1 MRKVNLLTAAVTAAL
16 LSTTASAVDF
26 NGYVRAGV
34 GVSGQGQNVSFER
47 QNLGRL
53 GNEDELYGEIGLGQD
68 VWEQDDV
75 KFRVNS
81 MIALVSDQ
89 SNDYEGL
96 GGDNPDEIALRQFNV
111 EATGVLG
118 FAPEATVFVGKRYN
132 QRHDIHI
139 TDRYYWNI
147 SGAGAGIENI
157 DMGPG
162 RLSAMWVRSDR
173 SDVEDIGAA
182 SRPNADGDL
191 ALNVNIFDVRYA
203 GLELWSNSSLELGVD
218 YAMTNESDAYNGKSL
233 KDGVLLTAEL
243 TQSIF
248 NGFNKTVLQYGTEGY
263 GKAVA
268 YGGDGSWYGAEA
280 ESGASAYRF
289 INHGV
294 MTFGQFDISHQVVWE
309 ASLDDI
315 EANQTDDIETL
326 SVVVRPQ
333 YRWNELHTTILEL
346 GAFTGQWADGSDKGG
361 QKYTVAQAISAGDS
375 FWARPEL
382 RVYASYI
389 KNDEGFVGN
398 AANQSDSEVNFGVQ
412 VEAWW

>member
-1 MRKVNLLTAAVTAAL
+1 MRKVNLLTAAVSAAL
-16 LSTTASAVDF
+16 LSTSALAVDF
-26 NGYVRAGV
+26 NGYMRAGV
-34 GVSGQGQNVSFER
+34 GVSGQGQQVQFAKD
-47 QNLGRL
+47 NLGRL
-53 GNEDELYGEIGLGQD
+53 GNENDVYGEIGIGKD
-68 VWEQDDV
+68 VWEQDGV

-81 MIALVSDQ
+81 MLAVAADG
-89 SNDYEGL
+89 SNDYEAL

-118 FAPEATVFVGKRYN
+118 FAPEATVWAGKRYN

-139 TDRYYWNI
+139 TDRYYWDI
-147 SGAGAGIENI
+147 SGAGAGIDHIE
-157 DMGPG
+157 MGPG
-162 RLSAMWVRSDR
+162 KLSVMWVRSDR
-173 SDVEDIGAA
+173 SEVTDIG
-182 SRPNADGDL
+182 SSSKDQES
-191 ALNVNIFDVRYA
+191 LNVNIFDVRYG
-203 GLELWSNSSLELGVD
+203 GLELWKNSSLELGVD

-233 KDGVLLTAEL
+233 KDGVMLTAEL

-248 NGFNKTVLQYGTEGY
+248 NGFNKTVVQYGTEGY
-263 GKAVA
+263 GKAIA
-268 YGGDGSWYGAEA
+268 YGGAGNWYGAEA
-280 ESGASAYRF
+280 ESGASAYRL

-294 MTFGQFDISHQVVWE
+294 MTFGQFDISHQLLWQ

-315 EANQTDDIETL
+315 EATQTDDIETL
-326 SVVVRPQ
+326 SLVVRPQ

-346 GAFTGQWADGSDKGG
+346 GAFTGQNADGSDNGG